1 MSETIRV
8 RVVTFS
14 NRPNYM
20 LQWTDPNTGLKKT
33 KASKVERTGKK
44 QALREA
50 EREASDLEKVLAE
63 GRNAH
68 GDRLSWEAFRERYRL
83 EVLPAKAKATAE
95 KAEGVFN
102 VIESI
107 LNPQRLS
114 QVTSERISYFQA
126 ELRRRHKSEST
137 IKGNLAHLKS
147 ALRWAERVGLLAKA
161 PRIEMPKRASDKM
174 KGRPITGEEF
184 DRMLAKVE
192 AGLAL
197 SWDLRKGAGKPAAG
211 KTPTPSTEKSI
222 KAARDRL
229 EKQAKAVVPQWQR
242 FLRGLWLSG
251 LRLSE
256 ALNLTW
262 DADNALRVDFA
273 GRRPMLHIPAALDKG
288 KKDRLLPITPDF
300 AAMLQ
305 ETPESE
311 RTGYVF
317 QLPVRRRED
326 VGKRIT
332 AIGKAALVQVGS
344 RIKPG
349 KDGKPVTAYK
359 WASAHDLRRSFGE
372 RWSTRLM
379 PQQLM
384 ELMRH
389 ESIVTTQ
396 TFYVGKNAERT
407 ADAVWAAFE
416 RDNAKNSNASSN
428 STPSSVSKSDS
439 DVNATPY
446 HHNS

>member
-1 MSETIRV
+1 MSDAIRV

-20 LQWTDPNTGLKKT
+20 LQWTDPDTRKKKT

-44 QALREA
+44 TALRDA
-50 EREASDLEKVLAE
+50 EREAAELEKTLAE

-68 GDRLSWEAFRERYRL
+68 GDRLSWQAFRTRYQR
-83 EVLPAKAKATAE
+83 EALPAKAKATAN
-95 KAEGVFN
+95 KVDAVFN
-102 VIESI
+102 VVESI
-107 LNPQRLS
+107 LSPQRL
-114 QVTSERISYFQA
+114 TSITADRLSYFQA

-137 IKGNLAHLKS
+137 IKGCLAHLKS

-161 PRIEMPKRASDKM
+161 PRVDMPKRVSDKM

-184 DRMLAKVE
+184 DRMLAKVD

-197 SWDLRKGAGKPAAG
+197 AWVDRKPSKDPAAR
-211 KTPTPSTEKSI
+211 KRSD
-222 KAARDRL
+222 KALANDQKRQAEHMAAIAPMFRRL
-229 EKQAKAVVPQWQR
+229 
-242 FLRGLWLSG
+242 LRGLWLSG

-256 ALNLTW
+256 AMNLTW
-262 DADNALRVDFA
+262 DNDHALRVDLS

-300 AAMLQ
+300 AAMLL
-305 ETPESE
+305 ETPEAE
-311 RTGYVF
+311 RVGHVF
-317 QLPVRRRED
+317 PLPVRRRED
-326 VGKRIT
+326 VGKRLT
-332 AIGKAALVQVGS
+332 AIGKAALVKVGS
-344 RIKPG
+344 RTKPG
-349 KDGKPVTAYK
+349 KDGQPVTVHK

-372 RWSTRLM
+372 RWAAKLM

-416 RDNAKNSNASSN
+416 RSESQNGNDSGNTRPPVPSGSQVEKVQSLNQNSFAQ
-428 STPSSVSKSDS
+428 
-439 DVNATPY
+439 
-446 HHNS
+446 